1 MAWVETTSPSFTAR
15 HESAQTDDAEA
26 VLDALETHR
35 ARLRDLYSRL
45 PENVTVVL
53 HDSAFQLALAR
64 PYLPIARRLASP
76 AARRYIAG
84 WFATAEVHVLAPERL
99 RALAGGPDSLEALML
114 TPQRVYTM
122 LVAGHDNPLLP
133 PPIRPRTLSG
143 MLRAPWLLEGIG
155 QFLSG
160 QVPMLRPAIAI
171 RLRQGPVRFPPSRR
185 DSPLVA
191 GVLFDLLARERGESA
206 CLRLARQPA
215 KDPVQALHAAFDAS
229 TTELVSM
236 WRAHLERIAS
246 PRPDVTLAPVRP
258 RLETR

>member
-15 HESAQTDDAEA
+15 HDSAHAGDAEA
-26 VLDALETHR
+26 VLDALEAHR
-35 ARLRDLYSRL
+35 ARLGELYSRL

-53 HDSAFQLALAR
+53 HDSGVQLALAR

-84 WFATAEVHVLAPERL
+84 WFAAGEVHVLAPECL

-122 LVAGHDNPLLP
+122 LVAGSDNPLLP
-133 PPIRPRTLSG
+133 PPFRPRTLAG
-143 MLRAPWLLEGIG
+143 MLRAPWLLEGIA
-155 QFLSG
+155 QYLSG
-160 QVPMLRPAIAI
+160 QVPLLRTAISV
-171 RLRQGPVRFPPSRR
+171 RLREGPVRFPPTRR

-191 GVLFDLLARERGESA
+191 GVLFDLLARERGEKA
-206 CLRLARQPA
+206 CLRLARQPT
-215 KDPVQALHAAFDAS
+215 KDPVLALQEAFDAS
-229 TTELVSM
+229 TTEIVSL

-246 PRPDVTLAPVRP
+246 PRPGVTLPAR
-258 RLETR
+258 

>member
-15 HESAQTDDAEA
+15 HDSAHEGDAEA
-26 VLDALETHR
+26 VLDALEAHR
-35 ARLRDLYSRL
+35 ARLGELYSRL

-53 HDSAFQLALAR
+53 HDSGAQLALAR

-84 WFATAEVHVLAPERL
+84 WFAAGEVHVLAPECL

-122 LVAGHDNPLLP
+122 LVAGGDNPLLP
-133 PPIRPRTLSG
+133 PPFRPRTLAG
-143 MLRAPWLLEGIG
+143 MLRAPWLLEGIA
-155 QFLSG
+155 QYLSG
-160 QVPMLRPAIAI
+160 QVPLLRTAISV
-171 RLRQGPVRFPPSRR
+171 RLREGPVRFPPTRR

-191 GVLFDLLARERGESA
+191 GVLFDLLARERGQKA
-206 CLRLARQPA
+206 CLRLARQPT
-215 KDPVQALHAAFDAS
+215 KDPVHALQEAFDAS
-229 TTELVSM
+229 TTEIVSL

-246 PRPDVTLAPVRP
+246 PRPGVTLPAR
-258 RLETR
+258 